1 MIKDFGLSIE
11 GAGFKHTFDN
21 EISSVNY
28 TTSILMGDNIL
39 LDTLDITLQQ
49 TSFKDQNIYQYF
61 RSLSRISSSDPK
73 NLIATFS
80 VGDYSTKFY
89 NIADAQPAGISF
101 KDITPPSFR
110 MTTFPKKTA
119 KSYDSMQAIY
129 QQKSLFAIFKA
140 VMKSNSI
147 PEENVSIIGDDI
159 IFADENETYNMFKS
173 EGVSTLEFIRKLC
186 LYYGYAII
194 NRDNK
199 ITLKNF
205 TNIEKEEDPTL
216 TIDLESL
223 KMANGRI
230 QGLPDGMVSFL
241 PKANLEP
248 ILEAVSI
255 IKQDPILDTYKISTL
270 KNPGVQNVTYQNKGG
285 YITTK
290 EFMPERTLLSRAK
303 AIIREAQ
310 QKLRKINIVY
320 SKIINIFAGDT
331 VRIKCYE
338 NYFSKTYLVLETSH
352 YADRKTMKTS
362 MVLIENFN
370 TADFEVEFNFEEIN
384 G

>member
-1 MIKDFGLSIE
+1 MVKDFGLTIE
-11 GAGFKHTFDN
+11 GAGFTHNFDN

-28 TTSILMGDNIL
+28 TTSILMGDNIA
-39 LDTLDITLQQ
+39 LDTLDITLKP

-61 RSLSRISSSDPK
+61 RSLEKVTSSDPK
-73 NLIATFS
+73 NLVATFS
-80 VGDYSTKFY
+80 VGKDFSTKFY

-101 KDITPPSFR
+101 KDITEPFFR

-129 QQKSLFAIFKA
+129 QQKSLFEIFKS
-140 VMKSNSI
+140 VMRSNSV
-147 PEENVSIIGDDI
+147 PDSNVSIIGEDI
-159 IFADENETYNMFKS
+159 IFADDNETYNMFKA

-199 ITLKNF
+199 IKLLNLID
-205 TNIEKEEDPTL
+205 IEKQEPAMTINLEDL
-216 TIDLESL
+216 TME
-223 KMANGRI
+223 NGVI
-230 QGLPDGMVSFL
+230 KGLPEGLVSFL

-248 ILEAVSI
+248 VLEAISI
-255 IKQDPILDTYKISTL
+255 IKQDPILESYKISTL

-290 EFMPERTLLSRAK
+290 EFMPERTLVSRAK

-310 QKLRKINIVY
+310 QKLRRINIVY

-331 VRIKCYE
+331 VKITCYE

-370 TADFEVEFNFEEIN
+370 TADFGIDFKFDEIN

>member
-28 TTSILMGDNIL
+28 TTSILMGDNIS

-73 NLIATFS
+73 NLVATLS

-129 QQKSLFAIFKA
+129 QQKSLFAIFKS

-159 IFADENETYNMFKS
+159 VFADENETYNMFKS

-199 ITLKNF
+199 ITLINLID
-205 TNIEKEEDPTL
+205 IEKKEPTL
-216 TIDLESL
+216 TIDLENL
-223 KMANGRI
+223 KMVNGRI
-230 QGLPDGMVSFL
+230 QGLPEGMISFM

-255 IKQDPILDTYKISTL
+255 IKQDPILDTYKISSL

-290 EFMPERTLLSRAK
+290 EFIPERTLLSRAK